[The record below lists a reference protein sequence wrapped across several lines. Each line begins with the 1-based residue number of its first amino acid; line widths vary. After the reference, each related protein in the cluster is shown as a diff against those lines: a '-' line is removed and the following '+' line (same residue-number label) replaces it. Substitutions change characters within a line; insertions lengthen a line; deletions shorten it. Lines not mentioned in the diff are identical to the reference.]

1 MNPHPE
7 PVVALDL
14 KCFDEGSAPV
24 IKLGGVRKEE

>member
-7 PVVALDL
+7 PVVALGL
-14 KCFDEGSAPV
+14 EMLDEGSAPV